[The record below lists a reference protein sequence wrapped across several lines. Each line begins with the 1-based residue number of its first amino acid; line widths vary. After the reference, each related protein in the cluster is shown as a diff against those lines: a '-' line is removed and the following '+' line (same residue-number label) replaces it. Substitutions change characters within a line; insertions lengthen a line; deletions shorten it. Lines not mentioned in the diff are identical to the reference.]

1 MSNES
6 LYKNKIL
13 QKLAVSGGKKN
24 EVEEISN
31 NGSIESNKMFK
42 KFLKNRILSLNKQN
56 SFEIWFGFNF
66 QLFFTYFGFIFY
78 LNGVAVE
85 HHITEPLLYT
95 VQCTYTVGV
104 FQYAES
110 ESIVPKKH

>member
-13 QKLAVSGGKKN
+13 LKLAVSGGKKN

-78 LNGVAVE
+78 LNGVAYN
-85 HHITEPLLYT
+85 HITEHEVSRTEL
-95 VQCTYTVGV
+95 
-104 FQYAES
+104 
-110 ESIVPKKH
+110 I